1 MIWLNCSLG
10 KSAFKKAFVSKEL
23 ICYIHNEIEKE
34 NKKLIN
40 DLAIMFPNAF
50 LCALYIKTIE
60 R

>member
-1 MIWLNCSLG
+1 MENKNNSL
-10 KSAFKKAFVSKEL
+10 KKAFVSKEL

-34 NKKLIN
+34 NKRLIN
-40 DLAIMFPNAF
+40 DLAIMFSNAF